1 MIRYST
7 RSKQYFGIETGCIQG
22 RILQTIFRIMR
33 YLLKTLPMRLWR
45 LMILREG
52 FNPTTTHPHPPP
64 IYGWGG
70 VILVPK
76 YYLQSIFGAL
86 GYFFR
91 KMTDN
96 FQNEAGSQPLC
107 GKKII
112 KICGQRLP
120 LWRWCY
126 RWWWEW
132 WTWRLTWQGGRH
144 GGGNDRLYRTV
155 VTLVSK
161 DTYQRLYWYDWWSKW
176 C

>member
-1 MIRYST
+1 MIRYLT

-70 VILVPK
+70 G
-76 YYLQSIFGAL
+76 SFW
-86 GYFFR
+86 
-91 KMTDN
+91 
-96 FQNEAGSQPLC
+96 FQNIICRVFLVLWGIFF
-107 GKKII
+107 GKWQIISRMRRGVNPCVEKII

-144 GGGNDRLYRTV
+144 GGGKDRLYRTGE
-155 VTLVSK
+155 
-161 DTYQRLYWYDWWSKW
+161 
-176 C
+176 